1 MANIQISE
9 NRQLI
14 EQLEI
19 ALSTQANLYR
29 ILLEKME
36 AKDKTIELLQIENQQ
51 KCNEKLELQQKL
63 DDSED
68 EKLELQQKLD
78 DSEDEK
84 LELQQ
89 KLDDSE
95 DEKLELQH
103 KIDSLEDENLEL
115 RQRVDPFSPD
125 CLSIEDSSDEEY

>member
-1 MANIQISE
+1 MANIQIAE
-9 NRQLI
+9 NRQLS
-14 EQLEI
+14 ELLEI
-19 ALSTQANLYR
+19 ALSTQANLNR
-29 ILLEKME
+29 MLLEKIE

-89 KLDDSE
+89 K
-95 DEKLELQH
+95 
-103 KIDSLEDENLEL
+103 IDSLEDENLEL

-125 CLSIEDSSDEEY
+125 GLSIEDSFEEEY

>member
-1 MANIQISE
+1 MANILLSE

-84 LELQQ
+84 LELQ
-89 KLDDSE
+89 
-95 DEKLELQH
+95 H
-103 KIDSLEDENLEL
+103 KIDSLEDENREL

-125 CLSIEDSSDEEY
+125 CLSIEDSFDEEY

>member
-1 MANIQISE
+1 MANILICE

-36 AKDKTIELLQIENQQ
+36 AKDTIIELLQIEIQQ
-51 KCNEKLELQQKL
+51 IQCKLSYLGNENLELQQKL

-68 EKLELQQKLD
+68 EKLELQYKV
-78 DSEDEK
+78 
-84 LELQQ
+84 
-89 KLDDSE
+89 
-95 DEKLELQH
+95 
-103 KIDSLEDENLEL
+103 DSLEDRNLEL
-115 RQRVDPFSPD
+115 RQLANPCSPD
-125 CLSIEDSSDEEY
+125 CLSIEDYFDEEY

>member
-1 MANIQISE
+1 MANIQIAE

-29 ILLEKME
+29 ILLEKIE
-36 AKDKTIELLQIENQQ
+36 AKDKTIELLQIENLQ

-63 DDSED
+63 DDSEQ
-68 EKLELQQKLD
+68 EKLELQEKLD
-78 DSEDEK
+78 N
-84 LELQQ
+84 
-89 KLDDSE
+89 SE

-103 KIDSLEDENLEL
+103 KIDSLEDENREL

-125 CLSIEDSSDEEY
+125 GLSIEDSFEEEY

>member
-1 MANIQISE
+1 MANILISE

-78 DSEDEK
+78 DSEDK
-84 LELQQ
+84 
-89 KLDDSE
+89 
-95 DEKLELQH
+95 KLELQH
-103 KIDSLEDENLEL
+103 KIDSLEDQNREL
-115 RQRVDPFSPD
+115 RQRVDPFSAD
-125 CLSIEDSSDEEY
+125 GLSIEDSFYEEY

>member
-1 MANIQISE
+1 MANIQIAE
-9 NRQLI
+9 NRPLS
-14 EQLEI
+14 ELLEI
-19 ALSTQANLYR
+19 ALSTQANLNR
-29 ILLEKME
+29 ILLEKIE

-68 EKLELQQKLD
+68 EKLELQEKLD
-78 DSEDEK
+78 N
-84 LELQQ
+84 
-89 KLDDSE
+89 SE

-115 RQRVDPFSPD
+115 RQRVDPYSPD
-125 CLSIEDSSDEEY
+125 CLSIEDSFDEEY

>member
-9 NRQLI
+9 NRQLS
-14 EQLEI
+14 ELFEI
-19 ALSTQANLYR
+19 ALSTIANSKR
-29 ILLEKME
+29 ILLEKIE
-36 AKDKTIELLQIENQQ
+36 AKDKTIELLQMENQQ

-84 LELQQ
+84 LA
-89 KLDDSE
+89 
-95 DEKLELQH
+95 LQH
-103 KIDSLEDENLEL
+103 KIDSLEDENREL

-125 CLSIEDSSDEEY
+125 CLSIEDSFDEQY

>member
-9 NRQLI
+9 NRQLS
-14 EQLEI
+14 ELFEI
-19 ALSTQANLYR
+19 ALSTIANSKR
-29 ILLEKME
+29 ILLEKIE
-36 AKDKTIELLQIENQQ
+36 AKDKTIELLQMENQQ
-51 KCNEKLELQQKL
+51 KCT
-63 DDSED
+63 
-68 EKLELQQKLD
+68 
-78 DSEDEK
+78 EK

-115 RQRVDPFSPD
+115 RQRVDPYSPD
-125 CLSIEDSSDEEY
+125 CLSIEDSFDEEY

>member
-1 MANIQISE
+1 MANILISE

-89 KLDDSE
+89 K
-95 DEKLELQH
+95 
-103 KIDSLEDENLEL
+103 IDSLEDENFEL
-115 RQRVDPFSPD
+115 RQRVDPYSPD
-125 CLSIEDSSDEEY
+125 CLSIEDSLDEEY

>member
-1 MANIQISE
+1 MANILISE

-51 KCNEKLELQQKL
+51 IKGKLSYLDHENLELQQERDELQDENLELQQKV
-63 DDSED
+63 
-68 EKLELQQKLD
+68 
-78 DSEDEK
+78 
-84 LELQQ
+84 
-89 KLDDSE
+89 
-95 DEKLELQH
+95 
-103 KIDSLEDENLEL
+103 DSLEDRNLEL
-115 RQRVDPFSPD
+115 RQRVDPCSPD
-125 CLSIEDSSDEEY
+125 GLSIEDSFDDEY

>member
-1 MANIQISE
+1 MANILISE

-51 KCNEKLELQQKL
+51 KCNEKLEQ
-63 DDSED
+63 
-68 EKLELQQKLD
+68 
-78 DSEDEK
+78 
-84 LELQQ
+84 QQ

-103 KIDSLEDENLEL
+103 KINSLEDENLEL

-125 CLSIEDSSDEEY
+125 CLSIEDSLDEEY